1 MKLCISESGS
11 HGACELG
18 KMMEGV
24 VGLGCY
30 GLVLVLLIGSRFVC
44 VYMCVCVCVCVIAS
58 W

>member
-18 KMMEGV
+18 KMMERV

-30 GLVLVLLIGSRFVC
+30 GLVLVLLIGSSFI
-44 VYMCVCVCVCVIAS
+44 CVCVSVCVVWVIAS

>member
-18 KMMEGV
+18 KMMERI

-30 GLVLVLLIGSRFVC
+30 GLVLVLLIGSSFI
-44 VYMCVCVCVCVIAS
+44 CVCVSVCVVWVIAS